1 MATISQ
7 LQHFINALNQLEKS
21 GKVSKKPLN
30 ELNKLV
36 GNIAKITNST
46 DSSEF
51 NRLMS
56 GGTEVFESRIDK
68 LITKLNSQNS
78 GMYQDKSKKLNF
90 VKTTLLASIGAKEK
104 HALETE
110 KSNLI
115 EKYNNTK
122 NELNGL
128 KNDII
133 KTEEK
138 INKKKLEI
146 EFLKMSDA
154 VSLLAEDHQGLVT
167 EKIATAIENYNEGIK
182 QLDTAIENNKNKSLT
197 KRNELVKK
205 IPDIGDSLDKAIKGE
220 IFKVENNRFFG
231 EIKTTWKNHLTS
243 DSFAM
248 KKFGVESKDGHK
260 EFSEKTKVPN
270 FEGRNFTENVKQYFV
285 ALDKIQELQNK
296 KNELSTEH
304 ENKIQNYSKE
314 LNVSVQNYVQEKM
327 NSCTTSLNKLKTE
340 LDKQNNTKD
349 MYQNQLAGLETS
361 ITSNQEQQKGLQQY
375 SR

>member
-7 LQHFINALNQLEKS
+7 PQRFINALNKLEVS
-21 GKVSKKPLN
+21 SKVSKKPLN

-36 GNIAKITNST
+36 GNIANITNST

-68 LITKLNSQNS
+68 LIEKLKSQNS
-78 GMYQDKSKKLNF
+78 GMYQEKSTKLNF

-104 HALETE
+104 CTLETK

-122 NELNGL
+122 NELNGI

-146 EFLKMSDA
+146 EFLKTPDV

-167 EKIATAIENYNEGIK
+167 EKIATAIENYNKGIK

-220 IFKVENNRFFG
+220 MFKVENSRFVG
-231 EIKTTWKNHLTS
+231 EIKTTWKSYLTS

-248 KKFGVESKDGHK
+248 KKFGFELKDGHK
-260 EFSEKTKVPN
+260 EFSGKTKVPN
-270 FEGRNFTENVKQYFV
+270 LEGRNFMENVQQYFV

-327 NSCTTSLNKLKTE
+327 NSCTTSLNKLQTE
-340 LDKQNNTKD
+340 LDKQNKTKD
-349 MYQNQLAGLETS
+349 MYQNQLAGLGTS
-361 ITSNQEQQKGLQQY
+361 ITSN
-375 SR
+375 

>member
-7 LQHFINALNQLEKS
+7 PQRFINALNKLEVS
-21 GKVSKKPLN
+21 SKVSKKPLN

-78 GMYQDKSKKLNF
+78 GMLQEKSTKLNF

-104 HALETE
+104 CTLET
-110 KSNLI
+110 KKLNLI

-122 NELNGL
+122 NELNGI

-146 EFLKMSDA
+146 EFLKTPDV

-167 EKIATAIENYNEGIK
+167 EKIATAIENYNKGIK

-220 IFKVENNRFFG
+220 IFKVENSGFFG
-231 EIKTTWKNHLTS
+231 EIKTTWKSYLTS

-248 KKFGVESKDGHK
+248 KKFGFELKDGHK
-260 EFSEKTKVPN
+260 EFSGKTKVPN
-270 FEGRNFTENVKQYFV
+270 LEGRNFTENVQQYFV

-327 NSCTTSLNKLKTE
+327 NSCTTSLNKLQTE

-361 ITSNQEQQKGLQQY
+361 ITSN
-375 SR
+375 